1 MFFKKYFLIRVLL
14 SVIIRLIFSTYYY
27 RIDYIMIRK
36 TIVKIQNENGQNT
49 DYQFLFLLFLFTIF
63 FILL

>member
-1 MFFKKYFLIRVLL
+1 MKVLL
-14 SVIIRLIFSTYYY
+14 SVIIKHIFSTYYY

-63 FILL
+63 LILL